1 MSHELLIKAIGLIE
15 ALTER
20 VSDLEQANVLL
31 QDRID
36 QRDIAL
42 RIEVRDELVPYLVG
56 EAQQAVVSEI
66 KNRQVVVN
74 PDGTPDSTP
83 ELEERIKQIESRLGF
98 IDSDIKSL
106 FAFKGQHLLD
116 HETNGG
122 NVREL
127 SPFEISKK
135 LGILH
140 SLSNPKNL

>member
-1 MSHELLIKAIGLIE
+1 MSHELLMTAIGLIE

-31 QDRID
+31 QYQID

-42 RIEVRDELVPYLVG
+42 RIEVRDELVPYVVG

-66 KNRQVVVN
+66 KNRPVVVK
-74 PDGTPDSTP
+74 PDGTPDATP
-83 ELEERIKQIESRLGF
+83 ELEDRIRRAESRLGF

-116 HETNGG
+116 HEANGG

-127 SPFEISKK
+127 SPFELSKK
-135 LGILH
+135 IVIMH